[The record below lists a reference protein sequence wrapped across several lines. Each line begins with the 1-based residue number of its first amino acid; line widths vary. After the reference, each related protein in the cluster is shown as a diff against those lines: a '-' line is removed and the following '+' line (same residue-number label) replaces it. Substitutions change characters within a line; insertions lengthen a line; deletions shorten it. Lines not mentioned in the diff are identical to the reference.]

1 MECVVFK
8 SSNLYNLRFHKKI
21 HYISRHHFNIKANML
36 LAVEQLCQLYNATA
50 SADRTVVEGMYST
63 AAKERA
69 CTAQQQRR
77 V

>member
-1 MECVVFK
+1 
-8 SSNLYNLRFHKKI
+8 
-21 HYISRHHFNIKANML
+21 ML